1 MSPNTRRRA
10 ALLAGLAAAPF
21 ALAVMLLNIAATVAV
36 MVFCFFL
43 WLTTRPLRTEM
54 QAARAKITPRFRR
67 RIALADD
74 HVDKEFARIVAGEAS
89 QEA

>member
-1 MSPNTRRRA
+1 MSQTIRRRI

-21 ALAVMLLNIAATVAV
+21 VLVVVLLNIAATVAV

-67 RIALADD
+67 RLALPDD
-74 HVDKEFARIVAGEAS
+74 HVDEEFARIVAGEAS